1 MGYGVFGKHPSLSK
15 TQACENVELN
25 VSKNCDPLFSLWPPS
40 SFSKGPVDPS
50 VRNRD
55 KNTVLC
61 LIWKKGSENKLG
73 VTALLTVKTL
83 SSSGVVGV
91 VITKEL
97 SYCLK

>member
-1 MGYGVFGKHPSLSK
+1 M
-15 TQACENVELN
+15 
-25 VSKNCDPLFSLWPPS
+25 
-40 SFSKGPVDPS
+40 GPVDPS

-55 KNTVLC
+55 KKTVLC
-61 LIWKKGSENKLG
+61 LIWKKGSENELG
-73 VTALLTVKTL
+73 VPALLTVKTL

>member
-1 MGYGVFGKHPSLSK
+1 M
-15 TQACENVELN
+15 
-25 VSKNCDPLFSLWPPS
+25 
-40 SFSKGPVDPS
+40 DPS

-73 VTALLTVKTL
+73 VTSLLTVKTL

>member
-1 MGYGVFGKHPSLSK
+1 MGPMDH
-15 TQACENVELN
+15 
-25 VSKNCDPLFSLWPPS
+25 
-40 SFSKGPVDPS
+40 S

-55 KNTVLC
+55 KNTELF
-61 LIWKKGSENKLG
+61 LIWKKGSENELG
-73 VTALLTVKTL
+73 VPAFLTVKTL

>member
-1 MGYGVFGKHPSLSK
+1 MYLKIV
-15 TQACENVELN
+15 TR
-25 VSKNCDPLFSLWPPS
+25 FSTSWPPS
-40 SFSKGPVDPS
+40 SFSVGPVDRS

-55 KNTVLC
+55 KNTLLC
-61 LIWKKGSENKLG
+61 FIWKKGSENKLG
-73 VTALLTVKTL
+73 VPALLTVKTL

>member
-1 MGYGVFGKHPSLSK
+1 M
-15 TQACENVELN
+15 
-25 VSKNCDPLFSLWPPS
+25 
-40 SFSKGPVDPS
+40 GPVDPS

-61 LIWKKGSENKLG
+61 LIWKKGSENQLG
-73 VTALLTVKTL
+73 VQALLTVKTL

-91 VITKEL
+91 VTTKEL

>member
-1 MGYGVFGKHPSLSK
+1 MG
-15 TQACENVELN
+15 
-25 VSKNCDPLFSLWPPS
+25 PL
-40 SFSKGPVDPS
+40 DPS

-61 LIWKKGSENKLG
+61 LIWKKGSKNELG
-73 VTALLTVKTL
+73 VPVLLTVKTL
-83 SSSGVVGV
+83 SFSGVVGV